1 MNTQAFPVPLKIEN
15 KADGSQYQF
24 VLLSDFVFL
33 PTSGRP
39 IVVPVGFETD
49 FASIPRPLQG
59 ILDADND
66 VAPAA
71 TIHDFLYSSML
82 RIRSEA
88 DSLFFQALRA
98 NGVGWLR
105 ARLLWAGVRS
115 GGWTRWGSDA
125 VAAADWSEQG
135 AAALERWE
143 RTA

>member
-1 MNTQAFPVPLKIEN
+1 MVPL
-15 KADGSQYQF
+15 
-24 VLLSDFVFL
+24 
-33 PTSGRP
+33 
-39 IVVPVGFETD
+39 GFETD

-59 ILDADND
+59 FLDADND

-82 RIRSEA
+82 CARSEA
-88 DSLFFQALRA
+88 DSIFFQALRA
-98 NGVGWLR
+98 NGVGWMR
-105 ARLLWAGVRS
+105 ARLLWAGVRA

-125 VAAADWSEQG
+125 AAAADWSEKG